1 MGGYHPGND
10 PELDQAVVIVPRIY
24 EALRQDPS
32 SPASDDAFLDLAQAL
47 KQQDQ

>member
-10 PELDQAVVIVPRIY
+10 HELDQAVVLVPKIY

-32 SPASDDAFLDLAQAL
+32 SPASRDAFMDLAQAL
-47 KQQDQ
+47 KQ